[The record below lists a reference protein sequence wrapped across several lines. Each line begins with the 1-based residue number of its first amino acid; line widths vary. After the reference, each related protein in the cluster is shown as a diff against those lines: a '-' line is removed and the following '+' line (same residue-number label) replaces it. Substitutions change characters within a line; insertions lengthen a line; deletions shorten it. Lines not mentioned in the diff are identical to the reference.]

1 MAESEYADYEE
12 TEAVSVCV
20 QLQTGA
26 MDEDV
31 TATISLS
38 TQPNSATECE
48 IWLLSAQHLSNAL
61 SHCSAVDYESL
72 EVQITFDSMS
82 MEGFTECVDITITD
96 DSITEPEETFSATLE
111 AVSDFVTFGTSSSTI
126 VIHDNDGKSV
136 YLSVVTCVDDLVV
149 FVRGCD

>member
-1 MAESEYADYEE
+1 MVESEYTDYEE

-48 IWLLSAQHLSNAL
+48 IWL
-61 SHCSAVDYESL
+61 
-72 EVQITFDSMS
+72 
-82 MEGFTECVDITITD
+82 
-96 DSITEPEETFSATLE
+96 
-111 AVSDFVTFGTSSSTI
+111 
-126 VIHDNDGKSV
+126 
-136 YLSVVTCVDDLVV
+136 
-149 FVRGCD
+149 